1 MRIFTPQHGFTL
13 PEMVITVAV
22 LAILAAIA
30 APSFQ
35 ETIQKRRVIG
45 AAEELA
51 ANLEYAR
58 TEAIKGNQ
66 NVGVYFTS
74 GDNWCYGISTN
85 AACDCNNAAASCTVN
100 TVQKVFTSQGF
111 RGVTIV
117 DPLSFAGGGTITGF
131 EPRRGFTERPVGT
144 VANGTVRFS
153 STSGQ
158 VHVVL
163 SREGRVR
170 LCSPSSKKVSGY
182 SNSNCPLDP

>member
-1 MRIFTPQHGFTL
+1 MRISPSQHGFTL
-13 PEMVITVAV
+13 PEMAITVAV
-22 LAILAAIA
+22 FAILAALA
-30 APSFQ
+30 VPSYQ
-35 ETIQKRRVIG
+35 STIDKRRIIG

-58 TEAIKGNQ
+58 SEAIKGNQ

-74 GDNWCYGISTN
+74 GDSWCYGISTN
-85 AACDCNNAAASCTVN
+85 AACDCNTAAASCTVN

-131 EPRRGFTERPVGT
+131 EPRRGFSERPAGS

-153 STSGQ
+153 STSGR

-163 SREGRVR
+163 SREGRIR
-170 LCSPSSKKVSGY
+170 LCSPSSKNVSGY